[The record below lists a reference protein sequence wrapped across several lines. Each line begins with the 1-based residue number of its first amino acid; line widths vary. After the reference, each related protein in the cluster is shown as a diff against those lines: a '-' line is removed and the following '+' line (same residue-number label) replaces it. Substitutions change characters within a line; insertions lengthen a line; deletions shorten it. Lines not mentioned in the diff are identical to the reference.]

1 MTSRSKTRPLAG
13 RGALPAANPSAV
25 LLRPELKKSARV
37 LLGQLLIASALA
49 LALLTPRSA
58 AAWVERHIE
67 SSTTSIEL
75 LTDGS
80 AIVRH
85 ELSIEVQGGPLRG
98 FELQGVDID
107 AEPLG
112 DATVT
117 RMQGALASS
126 LPQPIQVQSNAGQLN
141 VLVPQRLGFRGKN
154 FLLKFG
160 YRTRLLE
167 RGLIVHL
174 PDGEHSEL
182 AWAGPRFEDGVD
194 SVTLIVRAPAA
205 THPPENAAESESDGD
220 FAANFGIVMSSLR
233 RSQAGDELELVRAH
247 VARREAILWRVSL
260 DRRLFSADAAPAP
273 SANLEPAAPIP
284 NRQATLP
291 HAPPAPLPPRLFW
304 VVLAGLG
311 YALLIQLKSVCVA
324 RAALL
329 RNSQPRTWLGW
340 RAPYRAVAAG
350 VCVGAAVGG
359 VLFGDA
365 PGLAA
370 VALILA
376 MAFATERPPQPGS
389 SLRGP
394 GQWQTLDALAFEP
407 VPVPALPGAWLDAGR
422 IQGFGMLV
430 GALSLTTWLAA
441 RSFETSPYYGAC
453 VLLGSSA
460 LLPLFCTGRAAQ
472 LPPDALAQSRRFL
485 SRVQR
490 RLGKDPNLLIRPIGR
505 FAAADVGLDEL
516 RLSVSP
522 ARGLPGLIGLE
533 LGLEFQ
539 ELFGGWCTSPVVI
552 VRTAEGSACHRALP
566 RGLTWTRGRSA
577 DERASLVRP
586 KLPTC
591 AQAAALI
598 QELLGAMQAPAP
610 AEPARSARSAPVS
623 KKSSK
628 SSGKSLSTAKAGTRS
643 SPAHAT

>member
-1 MTSRSKTRPLAG
+1 VLALG
-13 RGALPAANPSAV
+13 
-25 LLRPELKKSARV
+25 
-37 LLGQLLIASALA
+37 LLG
-49 LALLTPRSA
+49 PRSA
-58 AAWVERHIE
+58 AAWVERRVE
-67 SSTTSIEL
+67 SSTTSIQLEP
-75 LTDGS
+75 DGS

-85 ELSIEVQGGPLRG
+85 ELSIEVQGGPLRS
-98 FELQGVDID
+98 FELQGVDLD
-107 AEPLG
+107 AEPLA

-117 RMQGALASS
+117 RMQGAIASS
-126 LPQPIQVQSNAGQLN
+126 LPLPVQVQSNAGQLS
-141 VLVPQRLGFRGKN
+141 VQVPQRQGFRGRK
-154 FLLKFG
+154 FLLKLG

-167 RGLIVHL
+167 RGLIKHL

-205 THPPENAAESESDGD
+205 THPPEHASGSESDHA
-220 FAANFGIVMSSLR
+220 FAANFGIVMSTLR
-233 RSQAGDELELVRAH
+233 RSQAEDELELVRAH
-247 VARREAILWRVSL
+247 VARRESIVWRVAL
-260 DRRLFSADAAPAP
+260 DRRLFAADPRGAAP
-273 SANLEPAAPIP
+273 STQTDGAA
-284 NRQATLP
+284 ATGARATSP

-304 VVLAGLG
+304 VLVAGLG
-311 YALLIQLKSVCVA
+311 YAVLIQLKSIGVSRGAV
-324 RAALL
+324 L
-329 RNSQPRTWLGW
+329 RNSQPRSWLGW
-340 RAPYRAVAAG
+340 KAPYRATTAG
-350 VCVGAAVGG
+350 IFLGVAVGG

-370 VALILA
+370 AALLAA
-376 MAFATERPPQPGS
+376 MAFASERPPRAGS

-394 GQWQTLDALAFEP
+394 GQWQTLDEVAFET

-422 IQGFGMLV
+422 LQGFGLLV
-430 GALSLTTWLAA
+430 AALSATTWLAA
-441 RSFETSPYYGAC
+441 RCFETSPYYGAC

-485 SRVQR
+485 GRVQR
-490 RLGKDPNLLIRPIGR
+490 RLNRDPALVVRPIGR

-516 RLSVSP
+516 RLSIAP
-522 ARGLPGLIGLE
+522 ARGLPGLMGLE

-586 KLPTC
+586 KLPTV

-598 QELLGAMQAPAP
+598 QELLGAMQGPEP
-610 AEPARSARSAPVS
+610 GEPARSARSAPVS

>member
-1 MTSRSKTRPLAG
+1 
-13 RGALPAANPSAV
+13 
-25 LLRPELKKSARV
+25 V
-37 LLGQLLIASALA
+37 LLGQLLVGSAFA

-58 AAWVERHIE
+58 AAWVERRIE

-75 LTDGS
+75 ATDGS

-85 ELSIEVQGGPLRG
+85 ELSIEVLGGPLRG
-98 FELQGVDID
+98 FELQGVDVD

-126 LPQPIQVQSNAGQLN
+126 LPQPIQVQNDAGQLS
-141 VLVPQRLGFRGKN
+141 VQVPQRQGFRGKN
-154 FLLKFG
+154 FLLKLG

-205 THPPENAAESESDGD
+205 THPPENAAESESERD
-220 FAANFGIVMSSLR
+220 FAANFGIVMSTLR
-233 RSQAGDELELVRAH
+233 RTEAKDELELVRAH
-247 VARREAILWRVSL
+247 VARRESIVWRVSL
-260 DRRLFSADAAPAP
+260 DRRLFSADAPEAPP
-273 SANLEPAAPIP
+273 STQVERAAPVP
-284 NRQATLP
+284 SRPAMLP

-311 YALLIQLKSVCVA
+311 YALLIQLKSLYVT

-350 VCVGAAVGG
+350 IFFAAAVGG

-370 VALILA
+370 AALILA

-394 GQWQTLDALAFEP
+394 GQWQTLEAVAFKP

-422 IQGFGMLV
+422 IQGFGVLV

-490 RLGKDPNLLIRPIGR
+490 RLSKDPNLLIRPIGR
-505 FAAADVGLDEL
+505 FAGADVGLDEL
-516 RLSVSP
+516 RLSITP

-533 LGLEFQ
+533 LGLEFE

-586 KLPTC
+586 KLPTA
-591 AQAAALI
+591 AQAAALL
-598 QELLGAMQAPAP
+598 QELLGAMQAPDP
-610 AEPARSARSAPVS
+610 IEPARSARSAPVS